1 LKGDEEMKKVF
12 VLSCA
17 AVLVVG
23 IAMSA
28 NAVTL
33 VAHSSNAGINAG
45 ASFWGASGTDIW
57 VDEVW
62 DASGPGVIEIN
73 GLEDGVD
80 YTFTKRIVNNTGT
93 DWTSF
98 AMELLDPGLDSS
110 ETNEPWVPADFSHS
124 SDLDGLS
131 YAQGSG
137 ISRTS
142 IAFASRLDDEF
153 ASRDFM
159 DFFDGVVS
167 GAGGADTITFGLRD
181 FQPEN
186 NQPFLLFQRPNE
198 FSVPVPEP
206 ATMLLLATGLVGLVG
221 IARRRKS

>member
-1 LKGDEEMKKVF
+1 MKKQF
-12 VLSCA
+12 VLLCA
-17 AVLVVG
+17 AVLVLG

-28 NAVTL
+28 NATVTL
-33 VAHSSNAGINAG
+33 IAHSSNAGINAG

-62 DASGPGVIEIN
+62 DAAGPGVIEIN

-98 AMELLDPGLDSS
+98 AMELLDPGLDPS
-110 ETNEPWVPADFSHS
+110 ETNEPWVPTGFSHS
-124 SDLDGLS
+124 SELDGLS
-131 YAQGSG
+131 FAQNSG
-137 ISRTS
+137 IPRTS
-142 IAFASRLDDEF
+142 IAFSSRIDDEF

-159 DFFDGVVS
+159 DFYNGVVS
-167 GAGGADTITFGLRD
+167 GAGGVDTIIFGLRD

-186 NQPFLLFQRPNE
+186 NQPFLLFQRPNT
-198 FSVPVPEP
+198 FSVPIPEP
-206 ATMLLLATGLVGLVG
+206 STLLLLGTGLLGLVG
-221 IARRRKS
+221 IARRRKG